1 MTKSSCLVGLSSS
14 TAANEDFNTRCPHKS
29 HGTPRNTSQG
39 GGDLNVLHRTL
50 EMERPFEEAGGDDFW
65 ANLDEREEI
74 ICSTCGS
81 ASFCYPI
88 VSEINSRGLTK
99 RT

>member
-1 MTKSSCLVGLSSS
+1 MKTS
-14 TAANEDFNTRCPHKS
+14 THDVLINLMAHP
-29 HGTPRNTSQG
+29 GTPLKVEVTSMF
-39 GGDLNVLHRTL
+39 LHRTL

-88 VSEINSRGLTK
+88 VSEMNSRGLTK